1 MKRAILFFVL
11 LISGQVWS
19 NPDDPAILGT
29 VSGIV
34 IDQQFKEPIPY
45 ATITVKNEAG
55 EVVDGTVSSLEG
67 TFLLEKLPEGTYLF
81 QIQYMGYETF
91 SEEVVVSDKKSEFDM
106 GTVVLKPSVAQ
117 LDDVTVVA
125 ERSTIEQRIDRK
137 VVNVGK
143 DLTTMGPTAADIMN
157 NIPSVS
163 VDQDG
168 NIALRGSENVKVLVD
183 GKPSN
188 MDAAT
193 LLRTI
198 PSTSIKKIELITNPS
213 AKYDP
218 EGMSGIINIVL
229 HKNSNLGFNGDLS
242 GGATFGEEISW
253 NGSLNMNYRE
263 GKFNFF
269 ANLGAN
275 ERNNLLD
282 GYIVNLLDDSGEYH
296 DLLFGNESY
305 LGKIG
310 VDYYLN
316 DRNTLSLYTR
326 QNLFYEDFDGV
337 VAVEYPNDP
346 GLDYSQIF
354 DTNQENISSTYNF
367 VFLHDFAKEGHNLGL
382 EIDYNEYTNQ
392 EEAFYSY
399 GGNATAL
406 PYRDDLLK
414 ERYNTVA
421 NLDYVNPLSEK
432 AKLEIGAEARQL
444 RISNDYE
451 STNDEIESS
460 LYDYHRNIYSFYTTF
475 GQDFGKFAYQVGARL
490 EQYDVEAIQ
499 LEEVIYEDDYQNIYP
514 SAFVTYVPG
523 EKNSFQVS
531 YSRRVDR
538 PSFGQVNPVRQFSTP
553 RLTVVG
559 NPELQ
564 PQFTDSYEFNYTRK
578 LGRNSITAGVFYR
591 MITDDITQIMA
602 IDPQDPEHIILTFAN
617 AGDNDLYGL
626 ELSANLNPTRF
637 WDINASFNL
646 YSQTLSGYIG
656 TEYIED
662 ENTNYRAQINNTF
675 KVTDQLRFQLFG
687 MYNSPNETIQFDIEE
702 SYWVNAGARYSFWD
716 DRASLSV
723 NVNDVFDTMGQ
734 FISTTRPIPQ
744 EGSFMPDTQTVFI
757 GFTYRFGGGKN
768 KALQRKQRDDNT
780 AGGGMF

>member
-1 MKRAILFFVL
+1 MKRTIL
-11 LISGQVWS
+11 LILLFISIHAWS
-19 NPDDPAILGT
+19 NPADPAVLGK

-34 IDQQFKEPIPY
+34 MDEQFKEPIPY
-45 ATITVKNEAG
+45 ATVTVKDPSG
-55 EVVDGTVSSLEG
+55 EIVDGTVSALDG
-67 TFLLEKLPEGTYLF
+67 TFLLEKLPEGNYLF

-91 SEEVVVSDKKSEFDM
+91 TEEVVVSDQKSEFDM
-106 GTVVLKPSVAQ
+106 GTIYLEPSVAQ
-117 LDDVTVVA
+117 LNDVTVVA
-125 ERSTIEQRIDRK
+125 ERSTIEQRIDRR

-168 NIALRGSENVKVLVD
+168 NIALRGSQNVKVLVD

-229 HKNSNLGFNGDLS
+229 HKNTNLGFNGDLS
-242 GGATFGEEISW
+242 GGVTIGERTSW

-263 GKFNFF
+263 GKFNFY

-275 ERNNLLD
+275 ERLNLLD
-282 GYIVNLLDDSGEYH
+282 GYIVNLLNDSGEYH

-305 LGKIG
+305 LAKVG

-316 DRNTLSLYTR
+316 ERNTLSLFTR
-326 QNLFYEDFDGV
+326 QNLFYEDFDGT
-337 VAVEYPNDP
+337 VAIRYPHEP
-346 GLDYSQIF
+346 LKDYSQLF

-367 VFLHDFAKEGHNLGL
+367 VYLHDFVKEGHNLGL
-382 EIDYNEYTNQ
+382 EVDYNEYTNE
-392 EEAFYSY
+392 EEAFYDY
-399 GGNATAL
+399 EGAATAD

-432 AKLEIGAEARQL
+432 TKLEMGAEARLL
-444 RISNDYE
+444 RIRNDYE
-451 STNDEIESS
+451 STNEQINAS
-460 LYDYHRNIYSFYTTF
+460 LYNYHRNIYSFYTTF
-475 GQDFGKFAYQVGARL
+475 GQDFGKLAYQVGGRF

-499 LEEVIYEDDYQNIYP
+499 AEEIIYEDEYRNIYP

-578 LGRNSITAGVFYR
+578 FGRNSVTAGVFYR

-602 IDPQDPEHIILTFAN
+602 IDPQNPEGVILTFAN
-617 AGDNDLYGL
+617 AGTNDLYGL
-626 ELSANLNPTRF
+626 ELSANLNPARF

-646 YSQTLSGYIG
+646 YSNNLSGYIG
-656 TEYIED
+656 TEYIEE
-662 ENTNYRAQINNTF
+662 ENVNYRAQINNTF

-687 MYNSPNETIQFDIEE
+687 LYNSPESTLQFDIEE
-702 SYWVNAGARYSFWD
+702 SYWMNAGARYSFWNEK
-716 DRASLSV
+716 ASLSV

-734 FISTTRPIPQ
+734 YISTTRPIPQ
-744 EGSFMPDTQTVFI
+744 EGSFMPDTQTVFV

-768 KALQRKQRDDNT
+768 KALQRKQREDNT